1 MEEMKFKAVRIS
13 LDGGETWTDI
23 KPSKYKNWLQE
34 PIYATGGCGNPI
46 NISNSQEVS
55 K

>member
-1 MEEMKFKAVRIS
+1 MEEIKFKAVRIS

-23 KPSKYKNWLQE
+23 KPSKYKSWLQE
-34 PIYATGGCGNPI
+34 PIYATGGRGNPI
-46 NISNSQEVS
+46 NISNSQEVL